1 MPEKRIT
8 ITSDDDAMINTD
20 LAEDEDLLD
29 EDLED
34 EEVVAEEDDL
44 EKNRL
49 SATDTKFALARRLIR
64 KLKDELSMLERLIA
78 DEAEPAEVEE
88 LMIRRR
94 TDDTEAF
101 APVNEGKVV
110 EGVFD
115 GVNMIGSDGN
125 PYVVPPNYASKSKLV
140 EGDIL
145 KLTIQ
150 GNGTFLFKQIG
161 PIERQRVVGTL
172 MRDEMTGDWR
182 VFAMSRKFNLLPAAV
197 SFHRGEEGDEA
208 VLLIPKEAPSKWAA
222 LENIIKK

>member
-8 ITSDDDAMINTD
+8 ITSDEDAMINTD
-20 LAEDEDLLD
+20 LAEDLLD

-34 EEVVAEEDDL
+34 DDVLVEEESDED
-44 EKNRL
+44 KNRL
-49 SATDTKFALARRLIR
+49 SATDTKFALARKLIR

-78 DEAEPAEVEE
+78 DEAEPADVEQ
-88 LMIRRR
+88 LMMRRHS
-94 TDDTEAF
+94 DDTESF
-101 APVNEGKVV
+101 APMNEGKIV

-172 MRDEMTGDWR
+172 MRDEITGDWR
-182 VFAMSRKFNLLPAAV
+182 VIAMSRKFNLLPAAV

-208 VLLIPKEAPSKWAA
+208 VLLVPKEAPSKWAA